1 MPYFFY
7 LWVEDGF
14 IRSNPNQQKEA
25 GEGGK
30 GGEGAR
36 EGGGFNPTIQ
46 RNIYKDS

>member
-14 IRSNPNQQKEA
+14 IRSNPNQKKEA
-25 GEGGK
+25 GEGKGK
-30 GGEGAR
+30 GRGR

-46 RNIYKDS
+46 GNIYKDS